1 MSNVYMNIHA
11 IQSVPPS
18 NINRDDT
25 GSPKTA
31 VIGGVRR
38 AFVSS
43 QSWKRAMRDEFHN
56 QVGMRTLNVPL
67 LIAEDIMRIDPS
79 VDIAA
84 AKKLAEKAMKSLG
97 KKGVKIAKDDKLAAL
112 FFISHGQIHH
122 IAQIMLGVDDE
133 ADSGKDEKTRIHD
146 AMSNDNTLDM
156 ALFGRM
162 VADDPSIDV
171 DAAAQ
176 VAPAFGVSKV
186 NPEFDFYTAI
196 DDNSR
201 EDHAGSAMMGTIE
214 FNASVY
220 YRYAN
225 VGLTQLRKNLRDDVD
240 VAGALADFV
249 NAFIVSMPT
258 GKKNSFA
265 NATRPDMVLIEFQNT
280 TASYAGAFEK
290 PVAPKDGA
298 SPTEEAEERLADYIT
313 ESHASYDDL
322 QPLKSLVLYRDSVSG
337 KVKALGDGC
346 NLTEML
352 DKVAAFVNEENA

>member
-67 LIAEDIMRIDPS
+67 LIAEDIVAIDPS
-79 VDIAA
+79 VSLDD
-84 AKKLAEKAMKSLG
+84 AKKLAEKALKTLG
-97 KKGVKIAKDDKLAAL
+97 KKGVKIAKDDKLSAL
-112 FFISHGQIHH
+112 FFISNGQIHH
-122 IAQIMLGVDDE
+122 IAQIMLGVDDLAE
-133 ADSGKDEKTRIHD
+133 SGKDVKTRIHD

-171 DAAAQ
+171 DASAQ

-225 VGLTQLRKNLRDDVD
+225 VGVNQLRKNLNDDAD
-240 VAGALADFV
+240 VADALADFV
-249 NAFIVSMPT
+249 RSFIVSMPT

-265 NATRPDMVLIEFQNT
+265 NATRPDMVLIEFQTN
-280 TASYAGAFEK
+280 AVSYAGAFDK
-290 PVAPKDGA
+290 PVSLKNGT
-298 SPTEEAEERLADYIT
+298 SLTEDAETRLADYIR
-313 ESHASYDDL
+313 ESHDSYDDL
-322 QPLKSLVLYRDSVSG
+322 KPLRSLVLYRDSVSD
-337 KVKALGDGC
+337 KVKALGEGC
-346 NLTEML
+346 NLTEMMG
-352 DKVAAFVNEENA
+352 KVAEFVNGEND